1 MKRKKKITPYLLIL
15 PSMFF
20 LVLFIYY
27 PAVKTLFKSLFLIN
41 SSNIPVKFVGLGNY
55 RKLFSDET
63 FLKSIVVTFEYALVV
78 IPVTILMGYLL
89 ALISASGRRLSPVY
103 ELMYAMPMAVSMSVA
118 SVIFKLLLNGNLGFI
133 NHVFHLNIMWFTDKK
148 YALWAIIII
157 GIWMGLGMTYI
168 FLLSAVRS
176 VSEELLE
183 AATAEGA
190 GIWQKVRY
198 IYTPMISPT
207 LFYLFCV
214 NVGSALMMSGPVIIL
229 TQGGP
234 DSSTSTIMYY
244 IYQKG
249 FYVYNYGL
257 SYSAAVVGFIIG
269 FTVILISFI
278 WEKRGVHY

>member
-1 MKRKKKITPYLLIL
+1 
-15 PSMFF
+15 
-20 LVLFIYY
+20 
-27 PAVKTLFKSLFLIN
+27 
-41 SSNIPVKFVGLGNY
+41 
-55 RKLFSDET
+55 
-63 FLKSIVVTFEYALVV
+63 
-78 IPVTILMGYLL
+78 
-89 ALISASGRRLSPVY
+89 
-103 ELMYAMPMAVSMSVA
+103 MAVSMSVA
-118 SVIFKLLLNGNLGFI
+118 SVIFKLLLKWESGIYQSCVSLKYHCG
-133 NHVFHLNIMWFTDKK
+133 LTDKK

-244 IYQKG
+244 MYQKG

>member
-1 MKRKKKITPYLLIL
+1 
-15 PSMFF
+15 
-20 LVLFIYY
+20 
-27 PAVKTLFKSLFLIN
+27 
-41 SSNIPVKFVGLGNY
+41 
-55 RKLFSDET
+55 
-63 FLKSIVVTFEYALVV
+63 
-78 IPVTILMGYLL
+78 
-89 ALISASGRRLSPVY
+89 
-103 ELMYAMPMAVSMSVA
+103 MYAMPMAVSMSVA

-214 NVGSALMMSGPVIIL
+214 NVGSALMMSGPVIIRTVL
-229 TQGGP
+229 HLP
-234 DSSTSTIMYY
+234 LCTICIRKDFTY
-244 IYQKG
+244 IITA
-249 FYVYNYGL
+249 FRIRRL
-257 SYSAAVVGFIIG
+257 
-269 FTVILISFI
+269 
-278 WEKRGVHY
+278 

>member
-1 MKRKKKITPYLLIL
+1 
-15 PSMFF
+15 
-20 LVLFIYY
+20 
-27 PAVKTLFKSLFLIN
+27 
-41 SSNIPVKFVGLGNY
+41 
-55 RKLFSDET
+55 
-63 FLKSIVVTFEYALVV
+63 
-78 IPVTILMGYLL
+78 MGYLL

-176 VSEELLE
+176 VS
-183 AATAEGA
+183 
-190 GIWQKVRY
+190 
-198 IYTPMISPT
+198 

-244 IYQKG
+244 MYQKG